1 MNKGMY
7 LKIVLAFVILAV
19 LAFLVTRLMVDQ
31 KSQENFKSCPYK
43 NVHPD
48 VIAKDY
54 IADTE
59 EKLEEAE
66 EEEDKLGIIIDK
78 LDEHKQHDDEY
89 VKKTNVEL
97 AAKSAAGQYCPVPP
111 DFDLTQYV
119 KKTEMNDMVKCPKVP
134 DMRDFV
140 LKSSIP
146 PASKCP
152 SCICPKVKVS
162 AGFCKKCPTPEEICP
177 KPAPCGIDQCKNII
191 KCPPCPVTP
200 RQKPLKCPPPQPC
213 PTPPPCKEGGRCPP
227 NQCPKCKYYGIK
239 TVESTK
245 SIEEMIN
252 DLVNGDDKD
261 KLAKLNALRNLLGV
275 RLEEEKVKCEHNK
288 NHNKNHNKKKSKP
301 KPSNVDS
308 EVNQPTTMA
317 SEPEDKSYLKPVVDY
332 DNKCVDNTLFYS
344 AEGILGSDFN

>member
-1 MNKGMY
+1 MNIGMY
-7 LKIVLAFVILAV
+7 LKIVLVFVVLAV
-19 LAFLVTRLMVDQ
+19 LAFLVTRLMVDR
-31 KSQENFKSCPYK
+31 KSQENFKTCPYK

-191 KCPPCPVTP
+191 KCPPCPVPP

-245 SIEEMIN
+245 SIEEMLN

-275 RLEEEKVKCEHNK
+275 RLEEEKVKCE
-288 NHNKNHNKKKSKP
+288 HNKNHNKKKSKP